1 MKLHENKQLFKEAV
15 ITSAELFNMKNIYIE
30 KDYWVTFALK
40 QIFLSQ
46 MADQAVFKGGT
57 SLSKCYNLI
66 DRFSEDI
73 DIAVL
78 KNEGESEALITRKVR
93 YLSKLVTEYLPE
105 ENLEGITSKH
115 GRLRKTA
122 HIYNRILDGEFGAVK
137 DRIILEV
144 TSFGNAE
151 PFTVRNVSC
160 YLAEMMKINKKSD
173 LIKEYELQP
182 FKVQVLGI
190 ERTFTEKIMSLVR
203 FSRQDDPYS
212 DLSNKIRH
220 VYDLHMLMQDPDVR
234 TFLSNDGFEKLLH
247 NIGREDI
254 ISFNNNNEWLR
265 EHPSKAIIFA
275 EPEKTWER
283 IKTAYY
289 GSFAGLVTGKFPE
302 GEKLISTLKDIHSRL
317 LKISWNI
324 N

>member
-1 MKLHENKQLFKEAV
+1 MKLHKD
-15 ITSAELFNMKNIYIE
+15 AELFKDAVKAAEQMFNIKDVYIE

-40 QIFLSQ
+40 EIFTSRVGE
-46 MADQAVFKGGT
+46 QAVFKGGT

-78 KNEGESEALITRKVR
+78 KNEGESEALVSRKVR
-93 YLSKLVTEYLPE
+93 EISKSVIEYFPE
-105 ENLEGITSKH
+105 INIKGITSKH
-115 GRLRKTA
+115 GKLRKTA
-122 HIYNRILDGEFGAVK
+122 HEYTRMFAGELGEVK
-137 DRIILEV
+137 DSIILEV

-151 PFTVRNVSC
+151 PITVRNVSC

-203 FSRQDDPYS
+203 FSKQTDPYK
-212 DLSNKIRH
+212 DLAERIRH
-220 VYDLHMLMQDPDVR
+220 IYDLYMLIQDTDVKA
-234 TFLSNDGFEKLLH
+234 FLNHDGFESMMQK
-247 NIGREDI
+247 IGREDFE
-254 ISFNNNNEWLR
+254 SFNNNNEWLY
-265 EHPSKAIIFA
+265 EHPSNAIIFKN
-275 EPEKTWER
+275 PEETWDI
-283 IKTAYY
+283 IKTPYNTTFKEMVF
-289 GSFAGLVTGKFPE
+289 GELPE
-302 GEKLISTLKDIHSRL
+302 STELISMLTEIHSRL
-317 LKISWNI
+317 VKISWNI

>member
-203 FSRQDDPYS
+203 FSKQTDPYK
-212 DLSNKIRH
+212 DLAERIRH
-220 VYDLHMLMQDPDVR
+220 IYDLYMLIQDTDVKA
-234 TFLSNDGFEKLLH
+234 FLNHDGFESMMQK
-247 NIGREDI
+247 IGREDFE
-254 ISFNNNNEWLR
+254 SFNNNNEWLY
-265 EHPSKAIIFA
+265 EHPSNAIIFKN
-275 EPEKTWER
+275 PEETWDI
-283 IKTAYY
+283 IKTPYNTTFKEMVF
-289 GSFAGLVTGKFPE
+289 GELPE
-302 GEKLISTLKDIHSRL
+302 STELISMLTEIHSRL
-317 LKISWNI
+317 VKISWNI

>member
-1 MKLHENKQLFKEAV
+1 MKLHKDTELFKDAV
-15 ITSAELFNMKNIYIE
+15 KAAEQMFNIKDVYIE

-40 QIFLSQ
+40 EIFTSRVGE
-46 MADQAVFKGGT
+46 QAVFKGGT
-57 SLSKCYNLI
+57 SISKCYNLI

-78 KNEGESEALITRKVR
+78 KNEGESEALVSRKVR
-93 YLSKLVTEYLPE
+93 AISKSVIEYLPE
-105 ENLEGITSKH
+105 INIKGITSKH
-115 GRLRKTA
+115 GKLRKTA
-122 HIYNRILDGEFGAVK
+122 HEYTRMFAGELGEVK
-137 DRIILEV
+137 DSIILEV

-151 PFTVRNVSC
+151 PFTVRNVNC
-160 YLAEMMKINKKSD
+160 YIAEMMKINKQND
-173 LIKEYELQP
+173 LIEKYGLQP
-182 FKVQVLGI
+182 FKVQVLAL
-190 ERTFTEKIMSLVR
+190 ERTFCEKIMSLVR
-203 FSRQDDPYS
+203 FSRQAGTFY

-220 VYDLHMLMQDPDVR
+220 VYDLHMLMQDPDIR
-234 TFLSNDGFEKLLH
+234 TFISNEGFDIMLH

-254 ISFNNNNEWLR
+254 ISFNNNNEWLK

-289 GSFAGLVTGKFPE
+289 GSFAGLVTGKLPE

>member
-1 MKLHENKQLFKEAV
+1 MKLHENTQLFIEALRT
-15 ITSAELFNMKNIYIE
+15 TSELFNIKNIYIE
-30 KDYWVTFALK
+30 KDYWVTYALK
-40 QIFLSQ
+40 QIFNSPIK
-46 MADQAVFKGGT
+46 DQAVFKGGT

-78 KNEGESEALITRKVR
+78 KNEGESENIISRKVR
-93 YLSKLVTEYLPE
+93 TLSKSVNEYLPE
-105 ENLEGITSKH
+105 VNIEGITSKH

-122 HIYNRILDGEFGAVK
+122 HVYNRILDGEFGAVK

-151 PFTVRNVSC
+151 PFTERNVSC
-160 YLAEMMKINKKSD
+160 FLSEMMKINKQND

-203 FSRQDDPYS
+203 FSKQTDPYK
-212 DLSNKIRH
+212 DLAEKIRH
-220 VYDLHMLMQDPDVR
+220 IYDLHMLMQDPDVKA
-234 TFLSNDGFEKLLH
+234 FLNNDGFESMMQK
-247 NIGREDI
+247 IGKEDLE
-254 ISFNNNNEWLR
+254 SFNNNNEWLY
-265 EHPSKAIIFA
+265 EHPCNAIIFKN
-275 EPEKTWER
+275 PEETWER
-283 IKTAYY
+283 IKAPYNTTFKEMVF
-289 GSFAGLVTGKFPE
+289 GELPE
-302 GEKLISTLKDIHSRL
+302 STELITMLKEIHSGL
-317 LKISWNI
+317 IKISWNI